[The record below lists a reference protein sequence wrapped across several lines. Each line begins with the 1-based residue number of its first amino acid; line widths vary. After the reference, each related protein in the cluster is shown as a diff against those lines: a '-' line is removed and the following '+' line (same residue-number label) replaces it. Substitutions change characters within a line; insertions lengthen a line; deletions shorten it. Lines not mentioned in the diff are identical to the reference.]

1 MLLGEKELPD
11 GVGVLT
17 GLPVGH
23 PLSIRRS
30 SNDSK
35 YSHTSVASARS
46 NNSTSEPKPPESR
59 SITSRG
65 SSNQKGAFQRQ
76 TVIAHTNAELSDRL
90 VSMKSADTAGVSL
103 FHAVAREIP
112 DCGAPLHSL
121 LYTYRNIA
129 PNNIDALAK
138 GSEGMLADLNSRL
151 SSWEESRKKAMS
163 EKTEM
168 MDKERERCEDEQRR
182 ALMQRAEQVETRI
195 SRMNTVFHELE
206 EKIDSGSSVRNNSNT
221 SATDLADGDRH
232 SLEARRRLLDEAKKK
247 AELRAQHG
255 RQAATDHAA
264 ALEKITRS
272 RIDSEREMGRQAVK
286 SNFVVEEHLKRC
298 DVRNEENRARI
309 RIAIAAADSM
319 QLVKLVQEGFSTKEI
334 IKAKALEP
342 CAVWHERLNA
352 LWKPYREWFEGLA
365 ALRTARINYA
375 EANELHVRIQL
386 EASERSL
393 RLMQLQAAIRE
404 AGNHPGA
411 ALRGIEALRGALHRS
426 VAECTDDAAGSLR
439 EAEARRMVTQDAL
452 DARLKQLE
460 NASVAH
466 QLTAAVRADLAADE
480 QCRRLA
486 NTTLDRALEIEAQ
499 YTARINGERK
509 SIDSGSIHQNKAG
522 AEPQYNSPLEQT
534 GEENSVPPERVP
546 GDDEAAAHGT
556 SGASSNQKDEISS
569 ALASTSS
576 LSKENT
582 SSVFSAS
589 SSSVIAPQTLRAISL
604 RYNCSIDDLKAVNPE
619 LAAFGEDEPLKNGV
633 KLKLPKADSS
643 QAKKSSAKTL
653 AEVSVLYN
661 CTVDEL
667 RAANPTLAT
676 LGASEVLPRGTKLV
690 LPARKKSSAG
700 T

>member
-23 PLSIRRS
+23 PLSIGRS

-255 RQAATDHAA
+255 RQAATDHAF
-264 ALEKITRS
+264 LRW
-272 RIDSEREMGRQAVK
+272 
-286 SNFVVEEHLKRC
+286 
-298 DVRNEENRARI
+298 DVR
-309 RIAIAAADSM
+309 M
-319 QLVKLVQEGFSTKEI
+319 
-334 IKAKALEP
+334 
-342 CAVWHERLNA
+342 
-352 LWKPYREWFEGLA
+352 
-365 ALRTARINYA
+365 
-375 EANELHVRIQL
+375 L
-386 EASERSL
+386 EA
-393 RLMQLQAAIRE
+393 
-404 AGNHPGA
+404 
-411 ALRGIEALRGALHRS
+411 
-426 VAECTDDAAGSLR
+426 
-439 EAEARRMVTQDAL
+439 
-452 DARLKQLE
+452 
-460 NASVAH
+460 
-466 QLTAAVRADLAADE
+466 
-480 QCRRLA
+480 
-486 NTTLDRALEIEAQ
+486 
-499 YTARINGERK
+499 
-509 SIDSGSIHQNKAG
+509 
-522 AEPQYNSPLEQT
+522 
-534 GEENSVPPERVP
+534 
-546 GDDEAAAHGT
+546 
-556 SGASSNQKDEISS
+556 
-569 ALASTSS
+569 
-576 LSKENT
+576 
-582 SSVFSAS
+582 
-589 SSSVIAPQTLRAISL
+589 
-604 RYNCSIDDLKAVNPE
+604 
-619 LAAFGEDEPLKNGV
+619 
-633 KLKLPKADSS
+633 
-643 QAKKSSAKTL
+643 
-653 AEVSVLYN
+653 
-661 CTVDEL
+661 
-667 RAANPTLAT
+667 
-676 LGASEVLPRGTKLV
+676 
-690 LPARKKSSAG
+690 
-700 T
+700 